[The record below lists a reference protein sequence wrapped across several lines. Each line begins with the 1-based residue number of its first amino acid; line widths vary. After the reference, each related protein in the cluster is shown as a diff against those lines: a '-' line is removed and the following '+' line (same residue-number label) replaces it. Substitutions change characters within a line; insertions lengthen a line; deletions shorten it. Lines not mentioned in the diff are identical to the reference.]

1 MFALFQMPATE
12 GGAGKWTSA
21 QRQSS
26 RSPGGETSGGGS
38 LHRQKE
44 GPPAETAP
52 SALPVIW
59 ELVIGGL
66 TSAFMV
72 VLGS

>member
-1 MFALFQMPATE
+1 MDICPKSEFPLPRW
-12 GGAGKWTSA
+12 GN
-21 QRQSS
+21 QR
-26 RSPGGETSGGGS
+26 GGS
-38 LHRQKE
+38 LQRQKE